1 MSENWVKDG
10 LDSYLALTR
19 QGLAERQIDA
29 NIAEDKR
36 RTQLAENRD
45 ERDAVSSGL
54 TNQLTQLG
62 IDEANTKQSER
73 TNFQSQ
79 LRDYITMKTA
89 ANPSIP
95 NTLDPAQIE
104 KSTQEAYSLAHTAT
118 MLGQL
123 PDDTAQ
129 SFNMKDLPPYAQQVL
144 LEGPGKA
151 AQLRAGSVHK
161 DPNTGMEY
169 SVTGELGP
177 VHVVKKPGQPAVIMP
192 TMMVAGKD
200 ANGQVVSWEV
210 PFTENKSND
219 PNDPVRAITP
229 DYLMYR
235 AGSQLAALKKA
246 QEKGISP
253 AVASAEDKY
262 HMILSMPYEQQ
273 LEWFQGVMKNEE
285 ASRSKYAS
293 DTAIAQAAQPYADQ
307 IKKLKGTPEQ
317 KRTEAAAIMLGAP
330 SEVVDHLLKSSKA
343 VNDMFP
349 DSKRNVV
356 VANTGDGVYAV
367 DGVTG
372 QKVSK
377 IGGPT
382 KVPNYGGGKSGGGGG
397 RSRSGSSSSE
407 LKPRERLTSIDKD
420 IKELHTDN
428 RALQKEL
435 RTAYTPED
443 AAAIRRAIADN
454 NRQLQGLLGEK
465 SSLLGRPQQAPAP
478 QPAARPKAAPQQPV
492 RPPIKSF
499 IGNSGNSS
507 TPLSQQF
514 GLTF

>member
-19 QGLAERQIDA
+19 QGLAERQADA
-29 NIAEDKR
+29 NIANDQR
-36 RTQLAENRD
+36 RMQMAENR
-45 ERDAVSSGL
+45 ENREAASAGLSS
-54 TNQLTQLG
+54 QLTQLQ
-62 IDEANTKQSER
+62 IDEAKTKQGER
-73 TNFQSQ
+73 SMFQSQ
-79 LRDYITMKTA
+79 LRDFITMKTA

-95 NTLDPAQIE
+95 NSLDPTQIE

-118 MLGQL
+118 MLSQL
-123 PDDTAQ
+123 PDGTKQ
-129 SFNMKDLPPYAQQVL
+129 SFSMGELPAYAQQVL

-151 AQLRAGSVHK
+151 ARLRAGSVHK
-161 DPNTGMEY
+161 DPKTGIEY

-177 VHVVKKPGQPAVIMP
+177 VHVVKEPGQPAVIMP

-219 PNDPVRAITP
+219 PNDPVRTITP
-229 DYLMYR
+229 DFLMYR

-246 QEKGISP
+246 QERGISP
-253 AVASAEDKY
+253 AVASAENEY
-262 HMILSMPYEQQ
+262 NMILSLPYEQQ
-273 LEWFQGVMKNEE
+273 LEWFQWAMKNETAKRE
-285 ASRSKYAS
+285 KYAT
-293 DTAIAQAAQPYADQ
+293 DAALAKAAQPYADQ
-307 IKKLKGTPEQ
+307 IKKLKGSPEE
-317 KRTEAAAIMLGAP
+317 KRTAAAAIMLGAP

-372 QKVSK
+372 KKVSK

-382 KVPNYGGGKSGGGGG
+382 KVPNYGGGRSG
-397 RSRSGSSSSE
+397 SGSSSTE
-407 LKPRERLTSIDKD
+407 LKPRERLASIDKD
-420 IKELHTDN
+420 IRELHTDN

-435 RTAYTPED
+435 RTTYGEADKAEV
-443 AAAIRRAIADN
+443 RRAIAEN
-454 NRQLQGLLGEK
+454 NRQLKALSAEK
-465 SSLLGRPQQAPAP
+465 SSLLGRTSAP
-478 QPAARPKAAPQQPV
+478 AAPQQPARQQAAPKQPTK
-492 RPPIKSF
+492 RPLASF
-499 IGNSGNSS
+499 SGNPDSDS
-507 TPLSQQF
+507 MSLSQRFF

>member
-36 RTQLAENRD
+36 RTQLAENHD
-45 ERDAVSSGL
+45 ERAAVSAGL
-54 TNQLTQLG
+54 SNQLTQFG
-62 IDEANTKQSER
+62 IDEAKTKQDER

-104 KSTQEAYSLAHTAT
+104 KSTQEAYNLAHTAN

-123 PDDTAQ
+123 PDNTAQ
-129 SFNMKDLPPYAQQVL
+129 SFAMKDLPPYAQQVL
-144 LEGPGKA
+144 VEGPGKA
-151 AQLRAGSVHK
+151 ARLRAGTVHK

-219 PNDPVRAITP
+219 PSDPVKAITP

-253 AVASAEDKY
+253 AVASAENEY
-262 HMILSMPYEQQ
+262 NMILAMPYEQQ
-273 LEWFQGVMKNEE
+273 LEWFQGVMKSDAAKRE
-285 ASRSKYAS
+285 KYAT
-293 DTAIAQAAQPYADQ
+293 DAAIARAAQPYADQ

-382 KVPNYGGGKSGGGGG
+382 KVPNYGGGRSGGGGG
-397 RSRSGSSSSE
+397 RSRGGSSSSE
-407 LKPRERLTSIDKD
+407 LKPRERLASIDKD
-420 IKELHTDN
+420 IRELHTDN

-435 RTAYTPED
+435 RTAYNPED
-443 AAAIRRAIADN
+443 ATAIRRAISDN

-507 TPLSQQF
+507 TPLSQLF